1 MKAYYVAELRI
12 TDREKYAAVRARF
25 PDVFQKYNGTVLAAD
40 SDFEVLDGK
49 RGGNRVVIIEFP
61 SAEELR
67 RWYFSAE
74 YQETVKLRKTAADA
88 NIILVHGIQN

>member
-1 MKAYYVAELRI
+1 MKAYYVAQLRI
-12 TDREKYAAVRARF
+12 TDHEKYAAVRAKF

-40 SDFEVLDGK
+40 SKFEVIDGK
-49 RGGNRVVIIEFP
+49 YECNRVVIIEFS

-67 RWYFSAE
+67 RWYFSKE
-74 YQETVKLRKTAADA
+74 YQETVKMRKTAADA